1 MAVESLAERIAG
13 HPFMKDVP
21 ARHIETLTGCA
32 MEVSFAP
39 GETIFRQ
46 GDPANRFYLLEHG
59 KVQLEAVNG
68 VRVPIQTIGAGEVL
82 GWSWLFPPF
91 RWQFDAVALEETK
104 AIFLYGSRLRELCD
118 EDTDLAAC
126 LLRATAVVLMDRLQT
141 TRRLLV
147 QRSGQEGER
156 S

>member
-1 MAVESLAERIAG
+1 MTVEPIAERIAA

-21 ARHIETLTGCA
+21 ARHIATLTGCA

-46 GDPANRFYLLEHG
+46 GDPANRFYLLEQG

-68 VRVPIQTIGAGEVL
+68 ARVPIQTIGAGDVL
-82 GWSWLFPPF
+82 GWSWLFPPYK
-91 RWQFDAVALEETK
+91 WQFDAVALEETK

-118 EDTDLAAC
+118 VDTDLAAC
-126 LLRATAVVLMDRLQT
+126 LLRATAAVLMDRLQT

-147 QRSGQEGER
+147 QRAGEKQER